1 MRMSCKDIEKYLVDY
16 FDNRL
21 SEEKLKYFN
30 SHLNI
35 CSECRVM
42 VDAQKKWLSQHRYE
56 LKSQSNLSDE
66 EILKLKRSI
75 MDSVRSSQQA
85 ARAAKYIST
94 YQSSSPANIQAD
106 QRSETEEIIKR
117 KNSRSWFRPH
127 MFAGYAA
134 MLVLLVVAGF
144 LLKTMIGKDGSSRAV
159 LQGGSAVTQAAAG
172 MNGVFENEA
181 ELPEI
186 DDAAGFNDGN
196 EIDETKSEEAF
207 PENAENGGVLP
218 DSDTALTWQV
228 FNGKLTDLAG
238 VSSIFEKREMS
249 QESIETEFTD
259 STVSTTAETTSI
271 DAVTTVDL
279 LSTAKA
285 IRILTRQNVPDKNDE
300 MIKGAGDPAE
310 NPLGDISEILILA
323 AWNNSEISDKLDDLE
338 SMLENSQSAHDLQ
351 LINNRMMYE
360 SILGMIGSEQYELW
374 MEQIEEQDLSS
385 YSWISIKIGG

>member
-1 MRMSCKDIEKYLVDY
+1 MSCKDIEKYLVDY

-159 LQGGSAVTQAAAG
+159 LQGDSAVTQAAAG

-238 VSSIFEKREMS
+238 VSPIFEKREMS